1 LDDQNLGF
9 LSKNNLGLKNLNGEE
24 LKLIE
29 DFISTMLSD
38 DYEKLYFFPDFE
50 KSFKPSNFF

>member
-1 LDDQNLGF
+1 MGF